1 MTKTIETAPVSRR
14 TFVKGSTLAGLGAAA
29 LGSGA
34 LFGCSPKDEAP
45 KEGTSDTAV
54 TGASSVGA
62 EETITWGHCAI
73 NCPGRCSLK
82 FHVQDDEVVWVDTY
96 TSKDGDFDDPQP
108 RACLRGR
115 SYRRWMNSPD
125 RINYP
130 MKRVGKRGEGKFEQI
145 SWEEAIDTAATK
157 LKEVIDTYGNE
168 AVYVPYATG
177 VSATTSRP
185 FNRFLNLVGGYLNF
199 YNSYSTAQ
207 ISCITPYMYGSKG
220 NGGSS
225 FSAAEDA
232 QLILIFG
239 SSPTETRQGGLTT
252 HYDWVH
258 LRERTGAKVYMI
270 DPRMNDSIMGHSEQW
285 LPINPGTD
293 AALVA
298 GLAHELIVNNMVDLD
313 FLHTYCVGFDEE
325 TMPEGYQ
332 GKNMSYRAYIMGE
345 GYDMVEK
352 TAEWAA
358 AITGISADR
367 IKSLAQEIGTTKPL
381 YVNQGWGPQRRSNG
395 EWTAWSI
402 MALPC
407 LVGQIGLP
415 GTNNGTR
422 EARNSPKLGSLSA
435 GENPVETSIPC
446 FLFTDA
452 IDHGTEMTAKN
463 AGVKKADALKTN
475 IKYMINYAGNC
486 LTNQHSDI
494 NQAHDVLAD
503 ESKCEFILG
512 IDTVMCDSM
521 KYADVILPDLF
532 RFEQSSQIA
541 TGSDW
546 GYMITGTAC
555 TTPKFER
562 KTAYEMASLMA
573 DKFGVK
579 DQFTEGKTEEDWM
592 KEIYEA
598 SREEDDKLPTWD
610 EAVEMGVYTRA
621 YDPVVSMKKFRD
633 DPVGN
638 ALDTPSGKI
647 EIFSAK
653 VLEFTDGWELA
664 ADDTLP
670 GMSTLPPVPVY
681 LPEWYGVET
690 VTEEH
695 PLVLTG
701 FHYRG
706 RIHSSWGFLDE
717 LKEVN
722 PQEAWINPVDAKER
736 SIKQGDTVQVKNEFG
751 TIELLAKVTP
761 RVVPGVVAVS
771 QGAWHDAD
779 MAGDRVDKGGSIN
792 TLTTQRP
799 SPLSKGNPQHTNIC
813 QVVKA

>member
-1 MTKTIETAPVSRR
+1 MTKSMDQGVSRR
-14 TFVKGSTLAGLGAAA
+14 TFVKGSALAGLGAAA
-29 LGSGA
+29 MGSGA
-34 LFGCSPKDEAP
+34 LFGCSPNQQATQEEAADAGA
-45 KEGTSDTAV
+45 K
-54 TGASSVGA
+54 TGASTVGA
-62 EETITWGHCAI
+62 EETTTWGHCAI

-82 FHVQDDEVVWVDTY
+82 FHVQDDEVVWVDTF
-96 TSKDGDFDDPQP
+96 TSSDAGFDDPQP

-130 MKRVGKRGEGKFEQI
+130 MKRVGKRGEGTYEQI
-145 SWEEAIDTAATK
+145 SWDEAIETATSK
-157 LKEVIDTYGNE
+157 LKEVIEKYGNE
-168 AVYVPYATG
+168 AVYIPYATG

-185 FNRFLNLVGGYLNF
+185 FNRLMNLMGGYLNY

-232 QLILIFG
+232 KLVLIFG

-258 LRERTGAKVYMI
+258 LRERTGAKIYMI
-270 DPRMNDSIMGHSEQW
+270 DYRMNDSIMGHSDQW

-298 GLAHELIVNNMVDLD
+298 GIAHELIANGQVDLD
-313 FLHTYCVGFDEE
+313 FLHTYCVGYDEE
-325 TMPEGYQ
+325 TMPEAYR

-352 TAEWAA
+352 TPEWAA
-358 AITGISADR
+358 AITGIPADR
-367 IKSLAQEIGTTKPL
+367 IRSLAEEIATTAPL

-395 EWTAWSI
+395 EWTSWAI

-422 EARNSPKLGSLSA
+422 EARNSPALESFSA
-435 GENPVETSIPC
+435 GENPVEASIPC

-452 IDHGTEMTAKN
+452 IDHGTEMTSKN
-463 AGVKKADALKTN
+463 AGVKGVDKLPTN

-494 NQAHDVLAD
+494 NKAHEILAD
-503 ESKCEFILG
+503 DSKCEFILG

-521 KYADVILPDLF
+521 NYSDIVLPDLF
-532 RFEQSSQIA
+532 RFEQTSQIS

-546 GYMITGTAC
+546 GYIITGTAC

-562 KTAYEMASLMA
+562 KTAYEMASMMA
-573 DKFGVK
+573 EKLGVK
-579 DQFTEGKTEEDWM
+579 DEFTEGKTEEEWI
-592 KEIYEA
+592 KELYEA
-598 SREEDDKLPTWD
+598 SRAEDDKLPEWD
-610 EAVEMGVYTRA
+610 EMVEQGVYTRA

-633 DPVGN
+633 DPVAN
-638 ALDTPSGKI
+638 ALTTPSGKI
-647 EIFSAK
+647 EIFSEK
-653 VLEFTDGWELA
+653 LLQFTEGWELTEG
-664 ADDTLP
+664 DTLP
-670 GMSTLPPVPVY
+670 GMETLPPIPVY
-681 LPEWYGVET
+681 IPEWYGVET
-690 VTEEH
+690 TTDEY
-695 PLVLTG
+695 PLALSG

-706 RIHSSWGFLDE
+706 RIHSSWGFLPE

-722 PQEAWINPVDAKER
+722 PQEAWINPADAEPR
-736 SIKQGDTVQVKNEFG
+736 GIKQGDTVHVKNEFG
-751 TIELLAKVTP
+751 EIELLAKVTP

-771 QGAWHDAD
+771 QGAWFDAD
-779 MAGDRVDKGGSIN
+779 EKGVDVGGSIN

-813 QVVKA
+813 EVTKA

>member
-1 MTKTIETAPVSRR
+1 MTRMESSALSRR
-14 TFVKGSTLAGLGAAA
+14 TFVKGSALAGLGVAAM
-29 LGSGA
+29 GSTT
-34 LFGCSPKDEAP
+34 LFGCSPSDSKP
-45 KEGTSDTAV
+45 EGSEGGEQATPV
-54 TGASSVGA
+54 
-62 EETITWGHCAI
+62 EETVSWGHCAI

-82 FHVQDDEVVWVDTY
+82 FHVQDDEVAWVETY
-96 TSKDGDFDDPQP
+96 TSKDADFDDPQP

-115 SYRRWMNSPD
+115 TYRRWMNHPD
-125 RINYP
+125 RINTP
-130 MKRVGKRGEGKFEQI
+130 MKRVGKRGEMKFEPI
-145 SWEEAIDTAATK
+145 SWDEAIETSASK
-157 LKEVIDTYGNE
+157 LKEVIEKYGNE

-225 FSAAEDA
+225 FSAAEDSA
-232 QLILIFG
+232 LILIFG

-258 LRERTGAKVYMI
+258 LRERTGAKIYVI
-270 DPRMNDSIMGHSEQW
+270 DPRMNDSVMGHSDQW

-298 GLAHELIVNNMVDLD
+298 AIAHELIANDMIDLD
-313 FLHTYCVGFDEE
+313 FLHTYCVGYDEE
-325 TMPEGYQ
+325 TMPEAYQ
-332 GKNMSYRAYIMGE
+332 GKNMSYYAYIMGQ

-352 TAEWAA
+352 TPEWAA
-358 AITGISADR
+358 SITGISADR
-367 IKSLAQEIGTTKPL
+367 IKSLAEEIGTTKPL

-407 LVGQIGLP
+407 LVGQVGLP

-422 EARNSPKLGSLSA
+422 EARNSPSLSSLPA

-494 NQAHDVLAD
+494 NKAHDILSD

-512 IDTVMCDSM
+512 VDTVMCDTM
-521 KYADVILPDLF
+521 KYADIILPDLF
-532 RFEQSSQIA
+532 RFEQTSQIA

-555 TTPKFER
+555 TSPKFER

-573 DKFGVK
+573 EQFGVQ
-579 DQFTEGKTEEDWM
+579 DQFTEGKTEEEWI
-592 KEIYEA
+592 KELYEQ
-598 SREEDDKLPTWD
+598 SREKDDKLPTWD

-621 YDPVVSMKKFRD
+621 YDPVISMKKFRD
-633 DPVGN
+633 DPVEN

-647 EIFSAK
+647 EIFSEK
-653 VLEFTDGWELA
+653 LLQFTEGWELA
-664 ADDTLP
+664 DGDTLP
-670 GMSTLPPVPVY
+670 GMETLPPIPAYV
-681 LPEWYGVET
+681 PEWYGVET
-690 VTEEH
+690 TTEEF
-695 PLVLTG
+695 PLVLNG

-706 RIHSSWGFLDE
+706 RIHSSWGGIEE

-722 PQEAWINPVDAKER
+722 PQEAWINPVDADAR
-736 SIKQGDTVQVKNEFG
+736 GIAQGDTIRVKNQFG
-751 TIELLAKVTP
+751 EIELLAKVTP
-761 RVVPGVVAVS
+761 RTVPGTVAVS

-813 QVVKA
+813 QVSKA

>member
-1 MTKTIETAPVSRR
+1 MSKATDSTVSRR
-14 TFVKGSTLAGLGAAA
+14 TFVKGSALAGLGATAVGGGA
-29 LGSGA
+29 LS
-34 LFGCSPKDEAP
+34 LFGCTPEGGKEATPKS
-45 KEGTSDTAV
+45 T
-54 TGASSVGA
+54 A
-62 EETITWGHCAI
+62 EEKVSWGHCAI

-82 FHVQDDEVVWVDTY
+82 FHTQDDEVVWVETY
-96 TSKDGDFDDPQP
+96 TSKDAGFDDPQP

-115 SYRRWMNSPD
+115 TYRRWMNHPD

-130 MKRVGKRGEGKFEQI
+130 MKRVGKRGENKYTQI
-145 SWEEAIDTAATK
+145 SWEEAIETATTK
-157 LKEVIDTYGNE
+157 LKETIEKYGNE

-177 VSATTSRP
+177 VSATTARP
-185 FNRFLNLVGGYLNF
+185 FNRFLNLVGGYLGF

-207 ISCITPYMYGSKG
+207 ISCITPYMYGAKG
-220 NGGSS
+220 AGGSS

-232 QLILIFG
+232 ALILIFG

-252 HYDWVH
+252 HYDWAH
-258 LRERTGAKVYMI
+258 LRERTNAKIYMI

-293 AALVA
+293 AALIA
-298 GLAHELIVNNMVDLD
+298 GIAHELITHDMVDLE
-313 FLHTYCVGFDEE
+313 FLHTYCVGYDEE
-325 TMPEGYQ
+325 TMPEAYQ
-332 GKNMSYRAYIMGE
+332 GQNLSYRSYVMGE

-358 AITGISADR
+358 KITGISADR

-407 LVGQIGLP
+407 LVGQVGLA

-422 EARNSPKLGSLSA
+422 EARNSPALGSLSA
-435 GENPVETSIPC
+435 GKNPVTASIPC

-452 IDHGTEMTAKN
+452 IDHGTEMTSKN
-463 AGVKKADALKTN
+463 AGVKGVDKLNTN

-521 KYADVILPDLF
+521 KYADIILPDLF

-562 KTAYEMASLMA
+562 KTAYEMASMFA
-573 DKFGVK
+573 EKFGVQ
-579 DQFTEGKTEEDWM
+579 DQFTEGKTEDEWI
-592 KEIYEA
+592 KSLYET
-598 SREEDDKLPTWD
+598 SREKDDQLPTWD

-621 YDPVVSMKKFRD
+621 YKPVVSMKKFRD
-633 DPVGN
+633 DPVAN
-638 ALDTPSGKI
+638 PLETPSGKI

-653 VLEFTDGWELA
+653 ILEFTDGWELKEG
-664 ADDTLP
+664 DTLP
-670 GMSTLPPVPVY
+670 GMNTLPAIPAY
-681 LPEWYGVET
+681 IPEWYGVET
-690 VTEEH
+690 TTSEY
-695 PLVLTG
+695 PLTLTG

-706 RIHSSWGFLDE
+706 RIHSSWGSIEE

-722 PQEAWINPVDAKER
+722 PQEAWINPADATSR
-736 SIKQGDTVQVKNEFG
+736 SIKQGDKVRVKNEFG
-751 TIELLAKVTP
+751 EIELLAKVTP

-813 QVVKA
+813 QVSKA

>member
-1 MTKTIETAPVSRR
+1 MTRMEKPALSRR
-14 TFVKGSTLAGLGAAA
+14 MFVGGSALAGLGIATA
-29 LGSGA
+29 GSTA
-34 LFGCSPKDEAP
+34 LFGCTPTDQEKSGGAAP
-45 KEGTSDTAV
+45 V
-54 TGASSVGA
+54 ASG
-62 EETITWGHCAI
+62 EEKVTWGHCAI

-82 FHVQDDEVVWVDTY
+82 FHVQDDEVVWVDTQ
-96 TSKDGDFDDPQP
+96 TSSDAGFDEPQA

-115 SYRRWMNSPD
+115 TYRRWMNHPD

-130 MKRVGKRGEGKFEQI
+130 MKRVGKRGEAKFEQI
-145 SWEEAIDTAATK
+145 SWDEAIEISASK
-157 LKEVIDTYGNE
+157 LKEVIEKYGNE
-168 AVYVPYATG
+168 AVFRPYATG
-177 VSATTSRP
+177 VSATTARP
-185 FNRFLNLVGGYLNF
+185 FNRFLNLVGGCLNF

-207 ISCITPYMYGSKG
+207 ISCITPYMYGAKG

-225 FSAAEDA
+225 LSAAEDA
-232 QLILIFG
+232 ELILVFG
-239 SSPTETRQGGLTT
+239 SSPVETRQGGLTT

-258 LRERTGAKVYMI
+258 LRERTNAKIYFI
-270 DPRMNDSIMGHSEQW
+270 DPRMSDSVMGHSDQW

-298 GLAHELIVNNMVDLD
+298 ALAHELITNDLIDLD
-313 FLHTYCVGFDEE
+313 FLHTYCVGYDEE
-325 TMPEGYQ
+325 TMPEAYQ
-332 GKNMSYRAYIMGE
+332 GQNLSYRSYIMGE
-345 GYDMVEK
+345 GYDMVAK

-358 AITGISADR
+358 PITGISAER

-407 LVGQIGLP
+407 LVGQVGLP
-415 GTNNGTR
+415 GTSNGTR
-422 EARNSPKLGSLSA
+422 EGRNAPTLESLPM

-463 AGVKKADALKTN
+463 AGVKKADALKTD

-494 NQAHDVLAD
+494 NKAHDILAD

-512 IDTVMCDSM
+512 IDTVLCDSL
-521 KYADVILPDLF
+521 KYSDVILPDLF
-532 RFEQSSQIA
+532 RFEQTSQIA

-562 KTAYEMASLMA
+562 KTAYEMATLMA
-573 DKFGVK
+573 AQFGVE
-579 DQFTEGKTEEDWM
+579 DEFTEGKTEDDWIKELYEESRKESED
-592 KEIYEA
+592 
-598 SREEDDKLPTWD
+598 LPTWE
-610 EAVEMGVYTRA
+610 EAVEMGVFVGDNT
-621 YDPVVSMKKFRD
+621 PVVSMKKFRD
-633 DPVGN
+633 DPVEN
-638 ALDTPSGKI
+638 ALETESGKI
-647 EIFSAK
+647 EMFSAA
-653 VLEFTDGWELA
+653 LLDFTEGWELTEG
-664 ADDTLP
+664 DTLP
-670 GMSTLPPVPVY
+670 GMETLPAIPAY
-681 LPEWYGVET
+681 IPEWFGVET
-690 VTEEH
+690 TTEEY
-695 PLVLTG
+695 PLVLNG

-706 RIHSSWGFLDE
+706 RIHSSWGSIEE
-717 LKEVN
+717 LKDVN
-722 PQEAWINPVDAKER
+722 PQEAWINPADADAR
-736 SIKQGDTVQVKNEFG
+736 DIAQGDTIRVKNQFG
-751 TIELLAKVTP
+751 EIELLAKVTP
-761 RVVPGVVAVS
+761 RTVPGTVAVS

-813 QVVKA
+813 QVAKA

>member
-1 MTKTIETAPVSRR
+1 MQSSKDSALSRR
-14 TFVKGSTLAGLGAAA
+14 TFVKGSALAGLGAAA

-34 LFGCSPKDEAP
+34 MFGCAP
-45 KEGTSDTAV
+45 QAETEEPAV
-54 TGASSVGA
+54 EESKSGANTVGA
-62 EETITWGHCAI
+62 EETTTWGHCAI
-73 NCPGRCSLK
+73 NCPGRCALK

-96 TSKDGDFDDPQP
+96 TKSDADFDDPQP

-115 SYRRWMNSPD
+115 SYRRWMNSPE

-130 MKRVGKRGEGKFEQI
+130 MKRVGKRGEGKYEQI
-145 SWEEAIDTAATK
+145 SWEEAIETASTK

-168 AVYVPYATG
+168 AVYIPYATG
-177 VSATTSRP
+177 VSATTARP
-185 FNRFLNLVGGYLNF
+185 FNRLMNIMGGCLNF

-207 ISCITPYMYGSKG
+207 ISTITPYMYGAKG
-220 NGGSS
+220 SGGSS

-232 QLILIFG
+232 KLILIFG

-258 LRERTGAKVYMI
+258 LREKTGAKVYVI
-270 DPRMNDSIMGHSEQW
+270 DPRMNDSVMGHSEQW

-298 GLAHELIVNNMVDLD
+298 GIAHELIANDQVDLD
-313 FLHTYCVGFDEE
+313 FLHTYCVGYDEE
-325 TMPEGYQ
+325 TMPEAYQ
-332 GKNMSYRAYIMGE
+332 GKNMSYRSYIMGE

-352 TAEWAA
+352 TPEWAEK
-358 AITGISADR
+358 ITGISAAKIR
-367 IKSLAQEIGTTKPL
+367 ELAQEIATTHPL

-395 EWTAWSI
+395 EWLSWSI

-422 EARNSPKLGSLSA
+422 EARNSPSLVSTAA
-435 GENPVETSIPC
+435 GENPIKASIPC
-446 FLFTDA
+446 FMFTDA
-452 IDHGTEMTAKN
+452 IDHGPEMTAKN
-463 AGVKKADALKTN
+463 AGVKGVEQLSVG

-494 NQAHDVLAD
+494 NKAHEILAD

-521 KYADVILPDLF
+521 NYADIVLPDLF
-532 RFEQSSQIA
+532 RFEQTSQIA

-546 GYMITGTAC
+546 GYVITGTAA

-562 KTAYEMASLMA
+562 KTAYEMVTMMA
-573 DKFGVK
+573 EKLGVK
-579 DQFTEGKTEEDWM
+579 EEFTEGKTEEDRI
-592 KEIYEA
+592 KEQYEE
-598 SREEDDKLPTWD
+598 SREKDPELPTWD
-610 EAVEMGVYTRA
+610 EMVEMGVYTRA
-621 YDPVVSMKKFRD
+621 YDPVISMKKFRE
-633 DPVGN
+633 DPIAN
-638 ALDTPSGKI
+638 ALETPSGKI
-647 EIFSAK
+647 EIFSEK
-653 VLEFTDGWELA
+653 LLQYTEGWELNEG
-664 ADDTLP
+664 DTLP
-670 GMSTLPPVPVY
+670 GMDTLPPIPVY
-681 LPEWYGVET
+681 IPEWAGVEST
-690 VTEEH
+690 TEEY
-695 PLVLTG
+695 PLVLSG

-706 RIHSSWGFLDE
+706 RIHSSWGFMPE

-722 PQEAWINPVDAKER
+722 PQEAWINPADAKSR
-736 SIKQGDTVQVKNEFG
+736 SIKSGDTVRVKNEFG
-751 TIELLAKVTP
+751 EIELLAKVTP

-771 QGAWHDAD
+771 QGAWYD
-779 MAGDRVDKGGSIN
+779 GDGKGGVDKGGSIN

-799 SPLSKGNPQHTNIC
+799 SPLAKGNPQHTNIC
-813 QVVKA
+813 EVTKA